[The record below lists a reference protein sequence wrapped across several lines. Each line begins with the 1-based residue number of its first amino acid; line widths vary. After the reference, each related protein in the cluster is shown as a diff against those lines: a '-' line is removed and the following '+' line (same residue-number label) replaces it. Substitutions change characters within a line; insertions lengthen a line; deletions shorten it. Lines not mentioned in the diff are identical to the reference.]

1 MPTRK
6 AGLLLA
12 FALWVFALGLGLG
25 SAALILAAVP
35 VAMYLTLVTAGS
47 GPHLD
52 VSVSRT
58 PPEGQVYEGEGA
70 AVSLMVRN
78 DGPRVD
84 VEVADQVPAGIEVTE
99 GSNHVFAVLERGE
112 SRAFSYTFSSRQ
124 FGMYTFGPIRVRT
137 SDRST
142 SRYEEKSLDVLDKV
156 RVYPEVKY
164 LSRIEFRHPH
174 PRNWPGETQTRRAGQ
189 GLEFYAIRE
198 YASGEAVR
206 RVNWKASARSGH
218 LMLDQ
223 YVNEAGGESVV
234 ILDSRASS
242 MVGTPP
248 DTALASSVRAAA
260 GLSYRLLR
268 DRNRVGLL
276 NAGKYFVRVP
286 PGFGRRQFER
296 ILAGLVSTE
305 VGEEDWS
312 FDLVSYH
319 ISLFFSRM
327 VQVILVSP
335 LVDWTPAYLAS
346 DLARRGHGV
355 LVVSPS
361 PVELDEPRRG
371 DKRTIKLAREI
382 ASLDRRQK
390 LSLLRRHARVVD
402 WNPRMPLGDALEGL
416 KESWRVRRPS

>member
-1 MPTRK
+1 
-6 AGLLLA
+6 LA
-12 FALWVFALGLGLG
+12 FALWVFVLGLALG
-25 SAALILAAVP
+25 SPALILAAVP
-35 VAMYLTLVTAGS
+35 VAMYLTFIMVGPR
-47 GPHLD
+47 PHLD
-52 VSVSRT
+52 VSVSRIT
-58 PPEGQVYEGEGA
+58 PEGQVYEREGA
-70 AVSLMVRN
+70 TISLKVRN

-84 VEVADQVPAGIEVTE
+84 LEVADEVPSGIEVTG
-99 GSNHVFAVLERGE
+99 GSSHVFAVLEQGE
-112 SRAFSYTFSSRQ
+112 TRTFPYTFSSRQ
-124 FGMYTFGPIRVRT
+124 FGVFTFGPIRVRS

-142 SRYEEKSLDVLDKV
+142 SQYEEKSIEIFAKV

-164 LSRIEFRHPH
+164 LSRIELRHPH
-174 PRNWPGETQTRRAGQ
+174 PRNWPGETQTRSAGQ

-198 YASGEAVR
+198 HAPGESVR
-206 RVNWKASARSGH
+206 RVNWKASARSGR
-218 LMLDQ
+218 LMLNQ

-248 DTALASSVRAAA
+248 DTALAYSVRAAA
-260 GLSYRLLR
+260 ALSYRLLR

-276 NAGKYFVRVP
+276 NAGKHFVRVP
-286 PGFGRRQFER
+286 PGFGRRQFEK
-296 ILAGLVSTE
+296 ILAGLASTE

-319 ISLFFSRM
+319 VSLFSRM

-361 PVELDEPRRG
+361 PVEIDEPKEG
-371 DKRTIKLAREI
+371 DKQTLRLAREI
-382 ASLDRRQK
+382 AALDRQQK
-390 LSLLRRHARVVD
+390 LSLLRKHARVVD
-402 WNPRMPLGDALEGL
+402 WNPRRPLEEALEGL